1 MTGSPFPNNVKG
13 KDLYPRL
20 ASVLYTCAMA
30 SVVTLTQTNEK
41 PYLSFTQSGEGEK
54 KGGR

>member
-1 MTGSPFPNNVKG
+1 MMESPFPNNVKG

-30 SVVTLTQTNEK
+30 SVVTLTETNGK